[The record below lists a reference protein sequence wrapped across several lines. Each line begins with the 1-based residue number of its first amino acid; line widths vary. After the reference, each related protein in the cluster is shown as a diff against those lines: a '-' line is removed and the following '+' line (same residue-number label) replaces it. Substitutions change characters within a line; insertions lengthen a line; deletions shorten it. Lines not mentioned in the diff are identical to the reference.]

1 MTSMAQLQLMRLVS
15 PSLPV
20 GGFAYSQGLEYA
32 IENGWVNNPQ
42 QLKSWISGC
51 LEAGLACLD
60 IPMLAALYQACK
72 AQDFAKFESLNLE
85 LIASRETLELEL
97 EDVQMGNALRTLLS
111 QLDEAITAP
120 LSQESMS
127 WTSMFA
133 LAGVHWQVALDELAD
148 GYLWTWL
155 ENQLAVAGK
164 TLPLGQTA
172 CQKLLSEL
180 LPLLPPARESGL
192 TLPFDQISGSLPAL
206 SLASALHETQYC
218 RLFRS

>member
-1 MTSMAQLQLMRLVS
+1 MASMAQLQLMRLVS

-32 IENGWVNNPQ
+32 IENAWVTNPAA
-42 QLKSWISGC
+42 LKAWVQGC

-60 IPMLAALYQACK
+60 IPMLAALYQAWSI
-72 AQDFAKFESLNLE
+72 QDYRRFEQLNLE
-85 LIASRETLELEL
+85 LIASRETRELEL
-97 EDVQMGNALRTLLS
+97 EDVQMGNALRVLLQ
-111 QLDEAITAP
+111 QLDADIIAP
-120 LSQESMS
+120 LSDEPMS

-133 LAGVHWQVALDELAD
+133 VAGEHWQIPLNDLAD

-180 LPLLPPARESGL
+180 LPLLPPARAYGL
-192 TLPFDQISGSLPAL
+192 ALPFEQITGSLPAL
-206 SLASALHETQYC
+206 SLASTLHETQYC

>member
-1 MTSMAQLQLMRLVS
+1 MSSLAQLQLMRLVS

-32 IENGWVNNPQ
+32 IENGWVNNPN
-42 QLKSWISGC
+42 QLNSWISGC
-51 LEAGLACLD
+51 LDAGLACLD
-60 IPMLAALYQACK
+60 IPMLAALYRAL
-72 AQDFAKFESLNLE
+72 AEQDYAKFECLNLE

-97 EDVQMGNALRTLLS
+97 EDVQMGNALRTLLN
-111 QLDEAITAP
+111 QLDANITKP
-120 LSQESMS
+120 LSDEAMS

-133 LAGVHWQVALDELAD
+133 LAGVHWQVELNQLAD

-180 LPLLPPARESGL
+180 LPKLPTARESGL
-192 TLPFDQISGSLPAL
+192 ALPFEQISGSLPAL
-206 SLASALHETQYC
+206 SLASTLHETQYC

>member
-1 MTSMAQLQLMRLVS
+1 MSSMAQLQLMRLVS

-32 IENGWVNNPQ
+32 IENNWVNNPKE
-42 QLKSWISGC
+42 LKTWIAGV
-51 LEAGLACLD
+51 LQAGLACLD
-60 IPMLAALYQACK
+60 IPMLAALYEACSE
-72 AQDFAKFESLNLE
+72 QDFAKFESLNLE
-85 LIASRETLELEL
+85 LIASRETHELEL
-97 EDVQMGNALRTLLS
+97 EDIQMGNALRTLLS
-111 QLDEAITAP
+111 QLDEGITAP
-120 LSQESMS
+120 LSDEAMS

-133 LAGVHWQVALDELAD
+133 LAGVHWQIELAELAD

-172 CQKLLSEL
+172 CQQLLSQL
-180 LPLLPPARESGL
+180 LPLLPEARQAGL
-192 TLPFDQISGSLPAL
+192 ALPFENISGSLPAL